1 MMDKLITAA
10 TIGETLRQAAQQ
22 WPERLAYVDGP
33 SHWTF
38 REMDEQVDHLACGLL
53 DLGLRRGDFI
63 GLLGPNRANWLLVYF
78 AAARIGVCVVAA
90 SVRHREREL
99 RDMLARSDARGMFA
113 PRLCADVDMLDLLG
127 SLTADLSR
135 LEHVVAL
142 DEAADGRP
150 QLSQLLRTPVDVARL
165 AQAIDVVRPDDP
177 AMVIYTSGT
186 TGRPK
191 GAVLSHASLLAA
203 ARAEADHLRLV
214 PDDHLKMAMPLNH
227 VGGITCCILALLL
240 CGASCELVPEFKA
253 EVVLQMMADRPPTLI
268 VGVPT
273 MLTLML
279 MKLEKVPADLSR
291 VRVVISGGANA
302 DGTLLQR
309 LQSVMPQAAVMNL
322 YGMSE
327 ASGALVMTPWGASR
341 EAVLS
346 SIGASLAGGEV
357 RVVGPDGID
366 VAPGEVGEL
375 WFRGLGVSSGYLG
388 QEEAPNTWDAD
399 GWLRTG
405 DLGVI
410 GKDGLIRLRGRLKE
424 MFIQGGFNV
433 YPVEVEN
440 VIASHPKVLMVAGI
454 GVPDPVLGEVGRYY
468 VVPRQDS
475 GLTAEELR
483 VHCASHLADYKV
495 PRQIVLRD
503 ELPLTPAGKVQKAAL
518 AHDLAP

>member
-1 MMDKLITAA
+1 MDKLITAA
-10 TIGETLRQAAQQ
+10 TIGETLRQAARQ

-33 SHWTF
+33 SRWTF

-53 DLGLRRGDFI
+53 DLGLRRGDRI
-63 GLLGPNRANWLLVYF
+63 GLLGPNRASWLIVYF
-78 AAARIGVCVVAA
+78 AAVRIGVCVVAA
-90 SVRHREREL
+90 SVRHRDREL

-113 PRLCADVDMLDLLG
+113 ARRCADVDMLDLIG
-127 SLTADLSR
+127 SLRADLPR
-135 LEHVVAL
+135 LEHVIAL

-150 QLSQLLRTPVDVARL
+150 ELSQLLRTPVDAARL
-165 AQAIDVVRPDDP
+165 AQAIDVVRPSDP

-191 GAVLSHASLLAA
+191 GAVLSHASFLAT
-203 ARAEADHLRLV
+203 ARAEADHLRVV

-227 VGGITCCILALLL
+227 VGGVTCCILTLLL
-240 CGASCELVPEFKA
+240 GGASCELVPEFKA
-253 EVVLQMMADRPPTLI
+253 EAVLQMMAARPPTLI
-268 VGVPT
+268 IGVPT

-279 MKLEKVPADLSR
+279 MKLETVPADLSR

-302 DGTLLQR
+302 DEALLQR

-327 ASGALVMTPWGASR
+327 ASGALVMTPWGSSR

-346 SIGASLAGGEV
+346 AVGAPLAGAEV
-357 RVVGPDGID
+357 RVVGPDGVD

-375 WFRGLGVSSGYLG
+375 WFRGLGVGSGYLG
-388 QEEAPNTWDAD
+388 QEEAPDTWAAD

-405 DLGVI
+405 DLGLI
-410 GKDGLIRLRGRLKE
+410 GDDGLIRLRGRLKE

-440 VIASHPKVLMVAGI
+440 VIVSHPKVLMVAGI
-454 GVPDPVLGEVGRYY
+454 GVPDPVLGEVGRYF
-468 VVPRQDS
+468 VVPRQGS
-475 GLTAEELR
+475 GLTAEELL
-483 VHCASHLADYKV
+483 VYCASRLADYKV
-495 PRQIVLRD
+495 PRQIVLRN
-503 ELPLTPAGKVQKAAL
+503 ELPMTPTGKVQKAAL
-518 AHDLAP
+518 AHDLGP